1 MSNPNE
7 LSDEALA
14 LQWEAAAAEG
24 EMEMDEAPAIASS
37 PASTASNRTIG
48 DGVSEE
54 NVDRNLDA
62 VLGIPVDMQVV
73 LGSATMPVASLLKLG
88 RGAVI
93 PLDHRVG
100 EPVNLVV
107 NGRTVARGEIVVVED
122 DNSRFGVSLTE
133 IVGAKGSYA

>member
-1 MSNPNE
+1 MSSSNE
-7 LSDEALA
+7 MSDEALA
-14 LQWEAAAAEG
+14 LQWEAAASEA
-24 EMEMDEAPAIASS
+24 EMDMDMAAPAATAQPAAS
-37 PASTASNRTIG
+37 PAVEKGMS
-48 DGVSEE
+48 DE

-100 EPVNLVV
+100 EPVDIVV

>member
-1 MSNPNE
+1 MSSSNE
-7 LSDEALA
+7 MSDEALA
-14 LQWEAAAAEG
+14 LQWEAAASEA
-24 EMEMDEAPAIASS
+24 EMDMDMGAPSAAAQPAASAPEKGMS
-37 PASTASNRTIG
+37 
-48 DGVSEE
+48 DE

-100 EPVNLVV
+100 EPVDIVV

-133 IVGAKGSYA
+133 IVGAKGSYN

>member
-1 MSNPNE
+1 MSSSNE
-7 LSDEALA
+7 MSDEALA
-14 LQWEAAAAEG
+14 LQWEAAASEAD
-24 EMEMDEAPAIASS
+24 MDMDMATPATPSQQTGTS
-37 PASTASNRTIG
+37 PEK
-48 DGVSEE
+48 GVSNE

-100 EPVNLVV
+100 EPVDIVV

>member
-1 MSNPNE
+1 MSSSNE
-7 LSDEALA
+7 MSDEALA
-14 LQWEAAAAEG
+14 LQWEAAASEA
-24 EMEMDEAPAIASS
+24 EMDMDMGAPSAAAQPAASAPEKGMS
-37 PASTASNRTIG
+37 
-48 DGVSEE
+48 DE
-54 NVDRNLDA
+54 NVDRNLEA

-100 EPVNLVV
+100 EPVDIVV

-133 IVGAKGSYA
+133 IVGAKGSYN

>member
-1 MSNPNE
+1 MSSSNE
-7 LSDEALA
+7 MSDEALA
-14 LQWEAAAAEG
+14 LQWEAAASEA
-24 EMEMDEAPAIASS
+24 EMDMDMGASS
-37 PASTASNRTIG
+37 AKAQSAASTPEK
-48 DGVSEE
+48 GVSDE

-100 EPVNLVV
+100 EPVDIVV

>member
-1 MSNPNE
+1 MSSSNE

-14 LQWEAAAAEG
+14 LQWEAAASEA
-24 EMEMDEAPAIASS
+24 EMDMDMAAPSAAAQPAASAPEKGMS
-37 PASTASNRTIG
+37 
-48 DGVSEE
+48 DE

-100 EPVNLVV
+100 EPVDIVV

-133 IVGAKGSYA
+133 IVGAKGSYN

>member
-1 MSNPNE
+1 MSSSNE
-7 LSDEALA
+7 MSDEALA
-14 LQWEAAAAEG
+14 LQWEAAASEA
-24 EMEMDEAPAIASS
+24 EMDMDMGAPSAAAQQAASAPEKGMS
-37 PASTASNRTIG
+37 
-48 DGVSEE
+48 DE

-100 EPVNLVV
+100 EPVDIVV

-133 IVGAKGSYA
+133 IVGAKGSYN

>member
-1 MSNPNE
+1 MSSSNE
-7 LSDEALA
+7 MSDEALA
-14 LQWEAAAAEG
+14 LQWEAAASESG
-24 EMEMDEAPAIASS
+24 MDMDMAAPSASS
-37 PASTASNRTIG
+37 QPSASAPG
-48 DGVSEE
+48 KGVSDE

-100 EPVNLVV
+100 EPVDIVV

>member
-1 MSNPNE
+1 MSSSNE
-7 LSDEALA
+7 MSDEALA
-14 LQWEAAAAEG
+14 LQWEAAASEA
-24 EMEMDEAPAIASS
+24 EMDMDMAAPAASAQ
-37 PASTASNRTIG
+37 PAASAPEK
-48 DGVSEE
+48 GVSDE

-100 EPVNLVV
+100 EPVDIVV

-133 IVGAKGSYA
+133 IVGAKGNYA

>member
-1 MSNPNE
+1 MSSSNE
-7 LSDEALA
+7 MSDEALA
-14 LQWEAAAAEG
+14 LQWEAAAAEA
-24 EMEMDEAPAIASS
+24 EMDMDMATPAAPAQA
-37 PASTASNRTIG
+37 TAGSAPEKG
-48 DGVSEE
+48 MSDE

-100 EPVNLVV
+100 EPVDIVV